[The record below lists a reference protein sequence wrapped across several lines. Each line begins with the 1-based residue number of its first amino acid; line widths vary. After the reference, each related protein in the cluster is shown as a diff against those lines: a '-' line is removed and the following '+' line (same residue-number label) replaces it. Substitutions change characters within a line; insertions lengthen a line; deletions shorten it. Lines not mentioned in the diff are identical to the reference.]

1 MSIPGIPKDH
11 ELLRA
16 LRCEIGWTQARMA
29 EEIGLGRPYY
39 SQLESGSKPIK
50 PWILQEAHDLHGAH
64 LPLSF
69 ELPELASPKHTAD
82 SETESAAVPRPTF
95 VHSFSQNLKMLRGGT
110 TQRVF
115 AQSLGFENQATYHRY
130 ESGRVPRPNV
140 LARIAYRL
148 GLSVE
153 ELLAPLSETRRDE
166 IVARLKRG
174 TPDLDKQPWTSRQ
187 QARIAVLRENA
198 KLLKG
203 ENVTSVARAFGLSD
217 LTRDELNYA
226 LDHFRKLEGQVEVTV
241 QRFYSLIVDAL
252 KAELRSRRK

>member
-1 MSIPGIPKDH
+1 MSIPGVPKDH

-64 LPLSF
+64 LPMSF
-69 ELPELASPKHTAD
+69 ELPELAAPKHTAD
-82 SETESAAVPRPTF
+82 SEKELRAMPSPTF
-95 VHSFSQNLKMLRGGT
+95 VHSFSQNLKMLRGGA

-115 AQSLGFENQATYHRY
+115 AQLLGFENQATYHRY

-166 IVARLKRG
+166 IVARLKHG
-174 TPDLDKQPWTSRQ
+174 TPDLDKQPWGSRQ

-198 KLLKG
+198 KLLKRD
-203 ENVTSVARAFGLSD
+203 NVTSVVSAFGLSE
-217 LTRDELNYA
+217 LSRAELNYA
-226 LDHFRKLEGQVEVTV
+226 LDHFRKAEAGVEVSV
-241 QRFYSLIVDAL
+241 QRFYALIIDAL
-252 KAELRSRRK
+252 RAEIRRRS